1 MSYPE
6 NNYYNNNYD
15 NDNYY
20 RHHTNHTYTYEPFI
34 GMFVLLFMSFLLTCC
49 SHNNNNQNENLN
61 KNLNQ
66 NLLKNN
72 LPVIIIT
79 DLNNEICSI
88 CLEQFVI
95 NDKINKLD
103 CEHMFHKECLD
114 EWFINNN
121 CPLCRKIII

>member
-1 MSYPE
+1 MMYPKS
-6 NNYYNNNYD
+6 NYYNDNSYYD
-15 NDNYY
+15 NSYDDNYHIT
-20 RHHTNHTYTYEPFI
+20 HHKYTYEPFI
-34 GMFVLLFMSFLLTCC
+34 GMFVLLFISFLLTCC
-49 SHNNNNQNENLN
+49 SHNNQNQ
-61 KNLNQ
+61 NLNQ